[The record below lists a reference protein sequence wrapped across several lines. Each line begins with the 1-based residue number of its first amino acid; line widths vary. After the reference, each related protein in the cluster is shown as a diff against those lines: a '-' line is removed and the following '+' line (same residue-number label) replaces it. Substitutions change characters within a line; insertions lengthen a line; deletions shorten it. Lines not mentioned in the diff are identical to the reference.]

1 MKREREAIGAGDD
14 VTAKARAKLAVQ
26 MYADFQREFLGM
38 RGNTGTLPPN
48 SRTRRGPRGLADD
61 LTGTMIPE
69 IQVAAIL
76 NNDPV
81 YRDLQ
86 NRLALLELESN
97 RPHIPTGAAAA
108 EKSRI
113 KADLEKTS
121 KQLQELETHTREMFR
136 AALRIELQNNVR
148 RLESQLENSTGALAA
163 FEKGVEKKANQ
174 ADNVS
179 RGTVNIQMERAEV
192 ENIEQILRAV
202 ASSVKRQ

>member
-1 MKREREAIGAGDD
+1 M
-14 VTAKARAKLAVQ
+14 
-26 MYADFQREFLGM
+26 
-38 RGNTGTLPPN
+38 
-48 SRTRRGPRGLADD
+48 ADD

-69 IQVAAIL
+69 IQVAALL

-97 RPHIPTGAAAA
+97 RPHIPTGTAAA

-121 KQLQELETHTREMFR
+121 KQLQELETHTREMIR

-148 RLESQLENSTGALAA
+148 RLESQLEISTGALAA
-163 FEKGVEKKANQ
+163 FEKEVEKKANQ

-202 ASSVKRQ
+202 ALERETSKIELNAADRVTVLAAAAAPESPD